1 MFGLDHLREQFL
13 HKEMELCK
21 YGLGSNIY
29 LCTNDKRNIP
39 LNPVEQPMALSELEN
54 KAANL
59 AKFLDVGLE
68 GI

>member
-29 LCTNDKRNIP
+29 LCIKQI
-39 LNPVEQPMALSELEN
+39 QPRLRLLWH
-54 KAANL
+54 K
-59 AKFLDVGLE
+59 KIHGQQHIYT
-68 GI
+68 GIF